1 MARRARRGLG
11 FIGGAALVA
20 FAVSVRGALGAALAL
35 GGVALLA
42 RGVSGRSLTELV
54 KLGARKVRFE
64 SLDDRVD
71 EALRETFPAS
81 DPPAHSPAK
90 G

>member
-1 MARRARRGLG
+1 MARRARRSLG
-11 FIGGAALVA
+11 FVGGAALVA
-20 FAVSVRGALGAALAL
+20 VAVSVRGVLGAALAL

-54 KLGARKVRFE
+54 KLGARKLRFE
-64 SLDDRVD
+64 SLDERVD